1 LIVFKEIQEVKI
13 LFASWVRL
21 IVGCVSELH
30 AGGNWTNASNASSQ
44 ARNANNYRWNVNT
57 NIGAQF
63 ATRIQGCKECEP
75 NSLAG
80 LLALFLRFKLRSKI
94 HDGVLDWL
102 VINMNVSPVTQN

>member
-1 LIVFKEIQEVKI
+1 MVV
-13 LFASWVRL
+13 
-21 IVGCVSELH
+21 CVSELH

-63 ATRIQGCKECEP
+63 ATRIQGYEP

-94 HDGVLDWL
+94 HNGVLDWL
-102 VINMNVSPVTQN
+102 VINMNVSPVIPNYF